1 MIVDTISS
9 HTYGVQFATLEA
21 FFFLTLEASATNTLS
36 RKNINFSD
44 CNPKNI
50 YNFRIIFRKI
60 KFYIM
65 QCLMLGRM
73 RYTFISHIPRH
84 TSNVTRHP
92 IVFAIFSMFKLR
104 AEASMM
110 SL

>member
-1 MIVDTISS
+1 MGCMTYRNYLFNAMIVDTISS

-36 RKNINFSD
+36 RKNT
-44 CNPKNI
+44 
-50 YNFRIIFRKI
+50 NFRIIFRKI

-73 RYTFISHIPRH
+73 R
-84 TSNVTRHP
+84 
-92 IVFAIFSMFKLR
+92 
-104 AEASMM
+104 
-110 SL
+110 

>member
-44 CNPKNI
+44 YIPKNQVLHNAMFNVRAYAI
-50 YNFRIIFRKI
+50 TPY
-60 KFYIM
+60 
-65 QCLMLGRM
+65 
-73 RYTFISHIPRH
+73 IPRH